1 MPSAHRPDSRRRR
14 LLLAAPAVPLASLL
28 GACAGTPGASDGPPA
43 PAPVYKPGDRWVY
56 RVTDGFR
63 NPVVYDETR
72 EVIGVDARGIAIRVS
87 RNGPRGD
94 TTRVEQW
101 TSPGDLAVGAIFDD
115 ETRRFARPLPR
126 WQFPLTPGARWSL
139 WADQQNETTGRNDRI
154 NYDARVGGWRSFT
167 TPAGSFD
174 ALGVRVFMRLD
185 DEEFWRTS
193 TEVNH
198 LLWWS
203 PAVGNTVNEFRQ
215 AEYRDRGDPLST
227 FNHRTQNAT
236 FELTSY
242 RRA

>member
-1 MPSAHRPDSRRRR
+1 MSDVHDPVRRR
-14 LLLAAPAVPLASLL
+14 LLAAVSAAPVAALL
-28 GACAGTPGASDGPPA
+28 GACAGTPGAADGPPA
-43 PAPVYKPGDRWVY
+43 PAPVYKVGDRWVY

-63 NPVVYDETR
+63 DPAIYDETR
-72 EVIGVDARGIAIRVS
+72 EVIALDARGFSIRVS

-101 TSPGDLAVGAIFDD
+101 AAPGDLLVGAIFDN
-115 ETRRFARPLPR
+115 ETRRFAQPLPR
-126 WQFPLTPGARWSL
+126 WQFPITPGARWRL
-139 WADQQNETTGRNDRI
+139 WTPQQNETSGRNDPI
-154 NYDARVGGWRSFT
+154 NYDARVGGWRSIA
-167 TPAGSFD
+167 TPAGTFD
-174 ALGVRVFMRLD
+174 AIGVRVFMRLD

-203 PAVGNTVNEFRQ
+203 PAVGNTVREERL
-215 AEYRDRGDPLST
+215 AEYRDKGDPLSA

>member
-1 MPSAHRPDSRRRR
+1 MTRKPHLDERRRR
-14 LLLAAPAVPLASLL
+14 VVLAASAAPVASLL
-28 GACAGTPGASDGPPA
+28 AACAGTPGARDGPPA
-43 PAPVYKPGDRWVY
+43 PAPVYRAGDRWGY

-63 NPVVYDETR
+63 NPAVYDETR
-72 EVIGVDARGIAIRVS
+72 EVVSVDARGITIRVS
-87 RNGPRGD
+87 RNGPNGD
-94 TTRVEQW
+94 TMRVEQW
-101 TSPGDLAVGAIFDD
+101 TSPGDLAVGAIFND
-115 ETRRFARPLPR
+115 ETRRFTPPLPR

-139 WADQQNETTGRNDRI
+139 WAPQINETTRHEGPI

-167 TPAGSFD
+167 TPAGAFD
-174 ALGVRVFMRLD
+174 AVGVRVFMRLD
-185 DEEFWRTS
+185 DEEFWRTA

-203 PAVGNTVNEFRQ
+203 PAVGNTVREERQ
-215 AEYRDRGDPLST
+215 AEYRDKGDPLSA